1 MPADLGVWSRQC
13 AASRAV
19 LGSLSSNDMSDFD
32 SLPPFPVLLDDPL
45 DIWKWPQPPFDWR
58 HLPVPAHDVTQPCRL
73 ETPTGAL
80 VEGVMVG
87 IDIRAKTIQFRS
99 GQEGPA
105 LSLPF
110 SRFRSLTLTTPLEC
124 LVPSHGHALERVPKA
139 AHERDYQLLSDNGQ
153 AVMSGRTTGFVE
165 EEDGLFLFVAEGG
178 GDTRL
183 LRVFVPHWVY
193 SRSEFGLSAQDVA
206 AERWIST
213 PAELLAAI
221 AYQKRMIVKPIGQSL
236 IDLGLVTQEQLDRA
250 LAQHDG
256 ATPLGERL
264 VENGVIS
271 KADLHTA
278 IAHKMG
284 YPIVDL
290 TRFPIDPVAARKLPL
305 RMAVRHRS
313 VPLMIDGNR
322 FIVAMDRPSRAVD
335 LEHLYA
341 VAPML
346 VVAVLASKGQIRL
359 ALSSLSQQNIWNEAV
374 PIHAEFFSTTT

>member
-1 MPADLGVWSRQC
+1 
-13 AASRAV
+13 
-19 LGSLSSNDMSDFD
+19 MSDFD
-32 SLPPFPVLLDDPL
+32 SLPPFPILLDDPL
-45 DIWKWPQPPFDWR
+45 DIWKWPLPPFDWR
-58 HLPVPAHDVTQPCRL
+58 HLPAPAHDVAQPCRL
-73 ETPTGAL
+73 ETPTGAR
-80 VEGVMVG
+80 VEGVMTG
-87 IDIRAKTIQFRS
+87 IDIREKTIQFRR
-99 GQEGPA
+99 GQEGSA

-110 SRFRSLTLTTPLEC
+110 SRFRSLLLTTPLEC
-124 LVPSHGHALERVPKA
+124 LAPSHGHALERVPKA
-139 AHERDYQLLSDNGQ
+139 AHERDYRLFSDNGQ

-165 EEDGLFLFVAEGG
+165 QEEGLFLFMAEG
-178 GDTRL
+178 DTKL
-183 LRVFVPHWVY
+183 LRLFVPRWVY

-213 PAELLAAI
+213 PTELLAAI
-221 AYQKRMIVKPIGQSL
+221 ARQKRTIVKPIGQSL
-236 IDLGLVTQEQLDRA
+236 MDLGLVTQEQLDRA

-256 ATPLGERL
+256 DAPLGERL
-264 VENGVIS
+264 VESGVIS

-290 TRFPIDPVAARKLPL
+290 TRFPIDPVVARKLPL

-322 FIVAMDRPSRAVD
+322 LIVAMDRPSRAVE

-346 VVAVLASKGQIRL
+346 VVAVLASKGQIL
-359 ALSSLSQQNIWNEAV
+359 LSLSSLSQQNVWNEAV
-374 PIHAEFFSTTT
+374 PIHAEFFSTRT